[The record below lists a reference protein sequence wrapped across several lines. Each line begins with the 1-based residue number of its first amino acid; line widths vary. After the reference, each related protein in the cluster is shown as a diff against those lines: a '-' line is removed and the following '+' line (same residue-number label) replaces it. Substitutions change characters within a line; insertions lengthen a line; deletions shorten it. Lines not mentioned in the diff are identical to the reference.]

1 MSTRKRSKSAVE
13 TDVTDSNRA
22 ATGEPAQEVS
32 RLQMALEASRD
43 YQRAIS
49 EILRAMSD
57 SPGNAQPVF
66 DAIVRNLN
74 LLFKTEFSAVQLLD
88 DGVIS
93 MPALDGNPVF
103 CTWGRNTTR
112 GRWTAKRLVGRP
124 CADPH
129 FFRAGCDGHRERAP
143 CR

>member
-32 RLQMALEASRD
+32 RLQMALDASRD

-103 CTWGRNTTR
+103 LHMGQ
-112 GRWTAKRLVGRP
+112 KYYPRP
-124 CADPH
+124 L
-129 FFRAGCDGHRERAP
+129 DGQTIGGQAMR
-143 CR
+143 